1 MIRTPTLRAR
11 DNQTKK
17 IQDNITRVEK
27 HFGEMCQLFAAYTRK
42 TARLRDKG
50 DLLVQQIAVHAD
62 TETPDLKRG
71 MKEFA
76 DHLAKIQDYRHA
88 QVKRLE
94 AKVVEPLKTYGAVVI
109 RKREDVKMTQSAI
122 DKEAKQEA
130 QLEKTRLKNPSDRQI
145 ISHVGL
151 GLRLTKRNYSLI
163 LSYDLE
169 LSCHQ
174 AESELQK
181 ATMDAART
189 TKQLEETIDE
199 FERQKIRDIKKIFSE
214 FVTVELCFL
223 GKALE
228 LYTSAYQSIQS
239 VDEEADLEVFR
250 SSLHPLDYNSRLGRT
265 NSRTSLDRTFMSTSG
280 TSKQQGACGRLTR
293 REEEADDDEEDE
305 DGSEEEEGEED
316 EEEDTDNEH

>member
-1 MIRTPTLRAR
+1 MIRTPNLRAR

-145 ISHVGL
+145 I
-151 GLRLTKRNYSLI
+151 
-163 LSYDLE
+163 
-169 LSCHQ
+169 

-250 SSLHPLDYNSRLGRT
+250 SSLHPPDYNSRLGRT

>member
-1 MIRTPTLRAR
+1 MILTRN
-11 DNQTKK
+11 NQTKK

-145 ISHVGL
+145 I
-151 GLRLTKRNYSLI
+151 
-163 LSYDLE
+163 
-169 LSCHQ
+169 

-280 TSKQQGACGRLTR
+280 TSKVRQ

>member
-145 ISHVGL
+145 ISH
-151 GLRLTKRNYSLI
+151 
-163 LSYDLE
+163 
-169 LSCHQ
+169 

-280 TSKQQGACGRLTR
+280 TSKIVGCRYRYTCHQTVPQLKPASCQENSALLL
-293 REEEADDDEEDE
+293 
-305 DGSEEEEGEED
+305 
-316 EEEDTDNEH
+316 